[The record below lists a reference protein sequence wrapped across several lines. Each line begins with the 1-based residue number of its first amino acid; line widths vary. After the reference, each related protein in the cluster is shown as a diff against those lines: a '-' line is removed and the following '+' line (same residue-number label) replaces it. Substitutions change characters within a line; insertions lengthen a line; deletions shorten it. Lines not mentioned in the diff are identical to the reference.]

1 VVLVAAFAGL
11 RFAEI
16 AGLQR
21 RHVDLLRRIIVVEQ
35 QLEVVSKATAEHL
48 GIGRVGFGPPKSEAG
63 YRTLSIPKPLALELE
78 HHLATHSASG
88 SDGLVFVGP
97 LGAPL
102 HRANFGPK
110 FAAARRAA
118 GLPDGFRFHDLRHTH
133 MTAAA
138 ESGASTK
145 ELMRR
150 LGQSSP
156 SAALRYQ
163 HATDNRDVAIA
174 DAVADRLARP
184 RPEPRDGRAMEP
196 KSGDGSQNA
205 KAPGTHTAQG
215 FRAESG

>member
-1 VVLVAAFAGL
+1 MSVP
-11 RFAEI
+11 E
-16 AGLQR
+16 
-21 RHVDLLRRIIVVEQ
+21 
-35 QLEVVSKATAEHL
+35 
-48 GIGRVGFGPPKSEAG
+48 
-63 YRTLSIPKPLALELE
+63 PLAVALE
-78 HHLATHSASG
+78 HHLATYSAPG

-110 FAAARRAA
+110 FAAARRIA
-118 GLPDGFRFHDLRHTH
+118 GLPDTFRFHDLRHTH

-163 HATDNRDVAIA
+163 HATDRRDVAIA

-184 RPEPRDGRAMEP
+184 GSRPRDGRAMEP
-196 KSGDGSQNA
+196 KSGNGSENA
-205 KAPGTHTAQG
+205 KAPGTHAVHG
-215 FRAESG
+215 CRAESG